1 MDVQIDS
8 KMTELK
14 ESVTAD
20 LKETLKEMFTAQLA
34 ALRGGIADAQQ
45 QSQLKLS
52 ARPGR
57 FCCGPVQSFRCFNI
71 PLVR

>member
-20 LKETLKEMFTAQLA
+20 LKETLKEMFVAQLA
-34 ALRGGIADAQQ
+34 ALCGGMADAQQ
-45 QSQLKLS
+45 QSQLELS

-57 FCCGPVQSFRCFNI
+57 FCCDPVQFFGVSI
-71 PLVR
+71 SL